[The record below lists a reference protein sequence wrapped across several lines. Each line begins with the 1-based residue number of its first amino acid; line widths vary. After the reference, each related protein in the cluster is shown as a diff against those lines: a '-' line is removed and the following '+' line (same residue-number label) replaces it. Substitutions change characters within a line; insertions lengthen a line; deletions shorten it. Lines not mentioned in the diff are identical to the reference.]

1 MSMSR
6 LVNEKGEPIYDDVL
20 IEKEGEDMC
29 KCELNPEEVF
39 EENRRLHAEL
49 NAMKEEIDSLRR
61 DRHAA
66 EEEIWTQ
73 RGMIEGLKFAIRCN
87 GVSGGEVH

>member
-1 MSMSR
+1 MSR
-6 LVNEKGEPIYDDVL
+6 LVNEKGEPIYDDAL
-20 IEKEGEDMC
+20 IEKEEKDMC
-29 KCELNPEEVF
+29 ECELTPEGAF

-66 EEEIWTQ
+66 EEIWTQ